1 MKHSRGWRKLG
12 AALLA
17 AAVTT
22 MTGAAQESPRALF
35 ERARVLEENPRAL
48 ERAVGLYEQAAKRAG
63 SDRALAGNARL
74 RIGIVRERQGR
85 PEARAVYTNV
95 LRDYRDVPGV
105 ATAVAARLAALNG
118 QGGSET
124 PPRLVGTP
132 GFAEAFDMSADGR
145 YVVGPERRGYNAYAV
160 VLQDLQSGETRVLG
174 QAFQSR
180 ISTDGSRVIFGCPNS
195 GSRSICVVRTAPG
208 SSAEPIVKMP
218 ENVDVVPV
226 DWHPSGNLVLVALRR
241 TENKISYEELAWLSL
256 TDRSFKPIRRF
267 EKWQVPGRTLLSSSI
282 SPDGRFIAFTTQRSR
297 ESADSGLYVIGS
309 DGQNET
315 AVINAAGEPDYSV
328 WTPDGRHVL
337 FTGDVGGV
345 RGLWAVSVQEGRA
358 VEEPRLVN
366 REASTVPG
374 MRPLGVTTSGSLIY
388 RRTEGNLNYE
398 FVTSREPIASRA
410 VPFVGIH
417 AAWSATGL
425 AAFLR
430 ETRDGV
436 DLVIRDMAT
445 GIEKRYRRRGFDFY
459 HDLVWLPDA
468 SGVLV
473 YAQDETPATRG
484 IYLFDT
490 RTETFR
496 KLTDVGGNGRWR
508 KGSFT
513 VSHDGR
519 TLYVPVSEVG
529 WEESAPVSGVAAID
543 LASGDEQLL
552 MSFDAVNELPADVS
566 LDLSPDGKTLA
577 VSVAAPKGGS
587 VRILAVAVDGRSVRE
602 VASALPT
609 GWVGNNTRWTPD
621 GRSLLV
627 VSFDSNRDWRIVR
640 IPAEGGEP
648 VFDGL
653 DYRTLATLLPDLRVA
668 PGNFNGFDVSPDGS
682 QLIVSTWTL
691 GKQELWAIDNVMS
704 GVR

>member
-1 MKHSRGWRKLG
+1 MKQSVNRRVFGV
-12 AALLA
+12 AALLLA
-17 AAVTT
+17 ATL
-22 MTGAAQESPRALF
+22 TGAAQESPRALF

-48 ERAVGLYEQAAKRAG
+48 ERAVGLYEQAAKLAG
-63 SDRALAGNARL
+63 SDRTLAGNARL

-85 PEARAVYTNV
+85 PEARIVYSNV

-105 ATAVAARLAALNG
+105 ATAVAARLTALNR

-124 PPRLVGTP
+124 PARLVGTP

-145 YVVGPERRGYNAYAV
+145 YVVGPERRGYNAYDA
-160 VLQDLQSGETRVLG
+160 VLQDLQSGERRVLG

-195 GSRSICVVRTAPG
+195 GSRSVCVVRTAPG
-208 SSAEPIVKMP
+208 SSAEPVVNMP
-218 ENVDVVPV
+218 QDVEVVPV
-226 DWHPSGNLVLVALRR
+226 DWHPSGNLVLVALRK
-241 TENKISYEELAWLSL
+241 TENKVSYEELAWLSL
-256 TDRSFKPIRRF
+256 TDKSFKPIRTF

-282 SPDGRFIAFTTQRSR
+282 SPDGRFIAFTMQRSR

-315 AVINAAGEPDYSV
+315 AVINAAGEPDYPV

-345 RGLWAVSVQEGRA
+345 LGLWALSVQEGRA

-366 REASTVPG
+366 REAGSVPG
-374 MRPLGVTTSGSLIY
+374 MRPLGVTTSGALVY

-398 FVTSREPIASRA
+398 FVTSREPTVSRA

-417 AAWSATGL
+417 AAWSTSGL

-445 GIEKRYRRRGFDFY
+445 GVEKRYRRPGFDFY

-529 WEESAPVSGVAAID
+529 WEESAPVNGVAAID
-543 LASGDEQLL
+543 IGTGQERLL
-552 MSFDAVNELPADVS
+552 LSFANLSDPSADVG
-566 LDLSPDGKTLA
+566 LDLSPDGRTLA
-577 VSVAAPKGGS
+577 LSIAAPKGGS
-587 VRILAVAVDGRSVRE
+587 VRILAVGVADGTVRE
-602 VASALPT
+602 VTSALAT

-627 VSFDSNRDWRIVR
+627 VAFDANRDWRIVR

-653 DYRTLATLLPDLRVA
+653 DYRTLATMLPELRMA
-668 PGNFNGFDVSPDGS
+668 AGNFNGFDISPDGA

-704 GVR
+704 TVR